1 MNKNELD
8 DKYVLLEDISKKF
21 LGWEPTFAKK
31 KAVRGDV
38 PFKIFQATSSRKS
51 PWLVDVN
58 DVEEYLKKQKKEKG
72 RANG

>member
-8 DKYVLLEDISKKF
+8 EKYVLLEDISKKY

-31 KAVRGDV
+31 KAARGDV
-38 PFKIFQATSSRKS
+38 PFRIFKANSSGKS

-58 DVEEYLKKQKKEKG
+58 DVEEYLKTQKG

>member
-8 DKYVLLEDISKKF
+8 EKYVLLEDISKKY

-31 KAVRGDV
+31 KAARGDV
-38 PFKIFQATSSRKS
+38 PFKIFQATGSRKS

-58 DVEEYLKKQKKEKG
+58 DVEEYLKKQKG